1 MLNKKLLF
9 KLVSIISCLTLLLAQ
24 TPALAYTPP
33 SPPPTPEPPSLPSSP
48 PPTPEPPSLPSP
60 PPTPVPPPLPQEN
73 LSQTTE
79 TQTAENSVTGPDSQN
94 ESITSD
100 TTQTQVENQNQG
112 QVTNT
117 LDSSSITGGN
127 QASFNSGA
135 AMVQTGVANSQ
146 LIVTSLLNKNY
157 SALVDPSNPLNQNPA
172 NQMTGPGSENQTL
185 TETLLD
191 NSILNQNIGDVQ
203 NQIKVNSISGLNQT
217 DYNTGT
223 GTVQTDEANA
233 QLTLLN
239 MVNTNVTG
247 EGGIKTFNVYDELKE
262 DIYFTMSEVE
272 KVNNFSA
279 GDPNGSYQSA
289 NGIVVQN
296 SLTGPE
302 SENNATASSEIND
315 TTQNENTG
323 SIKNDIEIN
332 ALSGM
337 NGASKNTGAGD
348 ISTGDSNAA
357 ASIVNFLNTNLNVPQ
372 WLIGVV
378 NIFGTLVGDI
388 ILPRPE
394 DSPSSQTTTQ
404 IAQNSTTGAQ
414 SQNEALNSNQ
424 NTTNFQNYNNAEVL
438 NNVDAQAVTGQNN
451 SSYNTG
457 PGQIQDGDADVST
470 QEVNVA
476 NQNVISDQP
485 LWIVIVNKMGEWVGY
500 IVGEEPGQNIA
511 GSPEF
516 FQSSDQTA
524 QNFATGPESQNSAVT
539 SQTSETNVANQ
550 NTGKIENNIKIL
562 SDSGDNQTAYNTL
575 GGAIQTG
582 DAKTGLDLVNFIN
595 NNFTGQSLAILIVNV
610 FGEWVGKVIP
620 PTEELPSENQ
630 DPAQDNQ
637 DSGVGGPENPS
648 SAPPQ
653 DSQNTSNTANNSSSE
668 TGNQTT
674 SNNQTPAAGS
684 QNIYSQNFSFASFLP
699 SGFISYPSSANQ
711 SQFDFLRGLFVSP
724 AFARG
729 SEATSEGN
737 PASSPNIL
745 LVIIGSLVVITK
757 RKFFFHTLPELLF

>member
-1 MLNKKLLF
+1 
-9 KLVSIISCLTLLLAQ
+9 
-24 TPALAYTPP
+24 
-33 SPPPTPEPPSLPSSP
+33 
-48 PPTPEPPSLPSP
+48 LPSP
-60 PPTPVPPPLPQEN
+60 SPSPEI
-73 LSQTTE
+73 
-79 TQTAENSVTGPDSQN
+79 QTAENSVTGPDSQN
-94 ESITSD
+94 QSSVSD

-112 QVTNT
+112 QIINN

-157 SALVDPSNPLNQNPA
+157 SALVDPSNPLNQNPS
-172 NQMTGPGSENQTL
+172 NQVTGPDSQNQSL
-185 TETLLD
+185 TESLLD
-191 NSILNQNIGDVQ
+191 NSVLNQNIGDVQ
-203 NQIKVNSISGLNQT
+203 NKIKVDSISGLNNT

-223 GTVQTDEANA
+223 GSVQTDAANA

-247 EGGIKTFNVYDELKE
+247 EGGIKTFNVYDELKQ
-262 DIYFTMSEVE
+262 DIYFKMSEVE
-272 KVNNFSA
+272 DVNKFLA
-279 GDPNGSYQSA
+279 GNPNNSYQSA

-296 SLTGPE
+296 SATGPE
-302 SENNATASSEIND
+302 SENSATASSEIKDETKND
-315 TTQNENTG
+315 NTG
-323 SIKNDIEIN
+323 SIKNDIDIN

-378 NIFGTLVGDI
+378 NIFGTLIGDI

-394 DSPSSQTTTQ
+394 DSAPTQTTTQ
-404 IAQNSTTGAQ
+404 IAQNSTTGLN
-414 SQNEALNSNQ
+414 SENEALNANQ

-438 NNVDAQAVTGQNN
+438 NNVDTQAITGQND

-457 PGQIQDGDADVST
+457 AGQIQDGNASVST

-516 FQSSDQTA
+516 FQSTEQEA
-524 QNFATGPESQNSAVT
+524 QNFVTGPDSQNNATVT
-539 SQTSETNVANQ
+539 QTTDTSIENQ
-550 NTGKIENNIKIL
+550 NQGKIENNIKIL

-620 PTEELPSENQ
+620 PTEELPPTENQ
-630 DPAQDNQ
+630 DENQ
-637 DSGVGGPENPS
+637 DSGAGGPQNPPS
-648 SAPPQ
+648 TPPQ
-653 DSQNTSNTANNSSSE
+653 NSETNPSNTANNSPSE
-668 TGNQTT
+668 TSNQTNSNSQT
-674 SNNQTPAAGS
+674 SFSGS
-684 QNIYSQNFSFASFLP
+684 QNLYSQSFGYASFL
-699 SGFISYPSSANQ
+699 STRSVISYPSPDNQ
-711 SQFDFLRGLFVSP
+711 YQIDFLRGLFVSP
-724 AFARG
+724 VFAKG
-729 SEATSEGN
+729 SEATAEGGLN
-737 PASSPNIL
+737 STSPNIL
-745 LVIIGSLVVITK
+745 LFIIGFLVVITK
-757 RKFFFHTLPELLF
+757 RRFFFQTLPELLF